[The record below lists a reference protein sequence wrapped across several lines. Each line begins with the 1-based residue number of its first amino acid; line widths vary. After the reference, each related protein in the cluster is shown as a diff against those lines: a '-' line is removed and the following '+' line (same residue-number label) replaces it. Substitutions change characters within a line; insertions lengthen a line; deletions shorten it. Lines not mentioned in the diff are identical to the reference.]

1 MGNERSL
8 RILLV
13 EDEQTDAELI
23 RRTLQRRFSIPFELM
38 HALDLATARQ
48 LVDTASPD
56 LIVLDLSLPD
66 SSGLDTF
73 RCLHEAVADTPIVV
87 LSGYDDED
95 VAADAPSLW
104 ARQDYLV
111 KSSLDAHVLT
121 RALRFAIERAK
132 RQALERDLEHV
143 RNQVELMRT
152 VQERLFPPSPLHVA
166 GYEIAGAVHSA
177 EAASGDYFDFIR
189 IPDGSVGLVVGD
201 VSGHGLGSSLLMAE
215 THAYLQALAD
225 ACTPVDE
232 ILSRCN
238 RFIYRDCPEDHFVTL
253 FFARLVPGQ
262 RHLEFAAAGHA
273 AYRMGQDGCVHR
285 LQATGLPLGLLE
297 NARIPSADAVELE
310 PGEIVLIPTDGIQEA
325 RTSEEELFGLKR
337 MWDVVHQCRHTPAME
352 IIQELCASAR
362 RFSHP
367 RPPQDDMTAVIVK
380 VLGDESKSATL
391 R

>member
-1 MGNERSL
+1 MGNERAL

-38 HALDLATARQ
+38 HAPDLATARQ

-95 VAADAPSLW
+95 VAADAVALG
-104 ARQDYLV
+104 AQDYLV

-166 GYEIAGAVHSA
+166 GYE
-177 EAASGDYFDFIR
+177 
-189 IPDGSVGLVVGD
+189 
-201 VSGHGLGSSLLMAE
+201 
-215 THAYLQALAD
+215 
-225 ACTPVDE
+225 
-232 ILSRCN
+232 
-238 RFIYRDCPEDHFVTL
+238 
-253 FFARLVPGQ
+253 
-262 RHLEFAAAGHA
+262 
-273 AYRMGQDGCVHR
+273 
-285 LQATGLPLGLLE
+285 
-297 NARIPSADAVELE
+297 
-310 PGEIVLIPTDGIQEA
+310 
-325 RTSEEELFGLKR
+325 
-337 MWDVVHQCRHTPAME
+337 
-352 IIQELCASAR
+352 
-362 RFSHP
+362 
-367 RPPQDDMTAVIVK
+367 
-380 VLGDESKSATL
+380 
-391 R
+391 